1 MSFIERED
9 VFSVVENFIKDSSSV
24 LSDKYVMDN
33 KFYSMSY
40 DEALENY

>member
-1 MSFIERED
+1 MSFVERED
-9 VFSVVENFIKDSSSV
+9 IFAVVENFIKDSSNA

-33 KFYSMSY
+33 KIHSMSY